1 MACKDRN
8 LFMFLWFTD
17 HSRFLRL
24 ALQIECICA
33 EKTDESIRQALD
45 DLPKD
50 LSASFVRILQKAKQK
65 GRCYQKDILK
75 IVVGAYR
82 PLQAAEL
89 RDALSVTPGDASWYP
104 EKMINNIY
112 TTLRCC
118 GCLVVVDEEELTVRL
133 IHQSVAQFLLEKTE
147 ESEGLHFTS
156 GQAEDHLG
164 QVTVTYLNYGTFE
177 QRLST
182 NVVPKIHVGCAPDRI
197 IESTLQPCGAL
208 GKMVTSLLQSK
219 SQVDREVS
227 RTLAISGAFSR
238 KQQLEETFPLFQY
251 ASDN

>member
-17 HSRFLRL
+17 HSRFLWV

-33 EKTDESIRQALD
+33 EKTYESIRQALD

-50 LSASFVRILQKAKQK
+50 LSAGFVRILQKAKQK

-89 RDALSVTPGDASWYP
+89 RDALSVAPGDASWYP

-112 TTLRCC
+112 TTLQCC

-133 IHQSVAQFLLEKTE
+133 IHQSVAQFLLEETE
-147 ESEGLHFTS
+147 ESEGLH
-156 GQAEDHLG
+156 
-164 QVTVTYLNYGTFE
+164 
-177 QRLST
+177 
-182 NVVPKIHVGCAPDRI
+182 
-197 IESTLQPCGAL
+197 
-208 GKMVTSLLQSK
+208 SLL
-219 SQVDREVS
+219 D
-227 RTLAISGAFSR
+227 
-238 KQQLEETFPLFQY
+238 KQRIT
-251 ASDN
+251 